1 MLSGWGLA
9 RVIFKKLETIVLFTS
24 KICTEDL
31 VMGTLKVNFFREFGK
46 RLIQFSSVKP
56 QAQKMFSEVSIELV
70 TN

>member
-1 MLSGWGLA
+1 M
-9 RVIFKKLETIVLFTS
+9 LFTS
-24 KICTEDL
+24 KMCTEDL
-31 VMGTLKVNFFREFGK
+31 VMGTLKVNFFKEFGK